1 MSMMQKLRSCKIMM
15 KSKSG
20 LKKQRKFHYL
30 LGLTGEQAKLNA
42 EALLEWCKDKQYVEG
57 IKDYANQLQEKNKT

>member
-1 MSMMQKLRSCKIMM
+1 MM
-15 KSKSG
+15 KSKNG

-30 LGLTGEQAKLNA
+30 LGLTKEQAKLNA

-57 IKDYANQLQEKNKT
+57 IKDYANQLKEKNTP